1 MSRSMNTYHRVDGI
15 VGCGFFGDFGG
26 LMQHSIAWPDQ
37 PATRMRDEDLEERQ
51 IDVKQVAVVSA
62 GERNA
67 IDWAAKPNGGYT
79 VEKLKE
85 AGYEVEVP
93 EAAPE
98 PLPVAP
104 PASEDAAPFDPS
116 TSEAENIRRA
126 IAMDPDATN
135 RDIIALL
142 NSHGVNV
149 SSPQVTRERK
159 AMKAAE

>member
-1 MSRSMNTYHRVDGI
+1 MNTYHRVDGI

-51 IDVKQVAVVSA
+51 IKVKQVAVVSA

-67 IDWAAKPNGGYT
+67 IDWAAKPNGEYT

-85 AGYEVEVP
+85 AGYKVEVS
-93 EAAPE
+93 ETA
-98 PLPVAP
+98 PVAP
-104 PASEDAAPFDPS
+104 PAPEDAAPFDPS

-149 SSPQVTRERK
+149 SSPQVTRERR